1 MIPLMKLLPPLH
13 PDRRSSQEQIHPPPS
28 YGVALSRE
36 WRRLL
41 ARPRDFALAT
51 WVPLVAM
58 LLLGALVSVL
68 PASELRVAVVDDDA
82 SSVSRLLL
90 RRLDAGPELRLTLL
104 DTPARAAAEVS
115 AGRAQA
121 ALRVPA
127 GFGAQFAAQFGAPS
141 PGVAATSRAGAPGQ
155 SLPGSADAARLDL
168 RFAPQVRAGDA
179 RVLQHVHAVLDHLA
193 QDTEALSGTEGVLPG
208 RTAHRAPALT
218 GSADGGQGTGQAATP
233 GVGAGAGPGAGGAPG
248 AVAGAVA
255 GATQAAAATRNTRAA
270 LPPALAAPAAG
281 LALHVD
287 APALQARA
295 DALVTGSAV
304 LLMLLHLLAAM
315 LAASV
320 VGREFK
326 ERSAYQW
333 LAASGRR
340 WRIALAAKLTLPA
353 ALVVVQALLALLLWQ
368 TLAPAPLQGSLWLVA
383 LALLLSQLAGLSIGL
398 LFCGLL
404 PSLRSTLALLG
415 LLAPLALVMLQ
426 HAAAGS
432 PWWSELLPL
441 VHVLRLIERAWWL
454 PPTLGVDWSALRELG
469 VLAVQVAGVT
479 ALGGWLLSRR
489 AFLPGMMR
497 QA

>member
-1 MIPLMKLLPPLH
+1 MKLLPPLH

-28 YGVALSRE
+28 FGVALRRE

-51 WVPLVAM
+51 WLPLLSM
-58 LLLGALVSVL
+58 LLLGAFVSGL
-68 PASELRVAVVDDDA
+68 PASELRVTVVDDDA
-82 SSVSRLLL
+82 SAVSRLLL
-90 RRLDAGPELRLTLL
+90 RRLDAGPELRVVVVA
-104 DTPARAAAEVS
+104 TPAQAAAEVS

-121 ALRVPA
+121 ALRVPP
-127 GFGAQFAAQFGAPS
+127 GFGAHLGARPADA
-141 PGVAATSRAGAPGQ
+141 VAAP
-155 SLPGSADAARLDL
+155 LDI
-168 RFAPQVRAGDA
+168 RFAPQSRAGDA
-179 RVLQHVHAVLDHLA
+179 RVLQHVRAVLDHV
-193 QDTEALSGTEGVLPG
+193 ALEVE
-208 RTAHRAPALT
+208 APAGPSVPLAGG
-218 GSADGGQGTGQAATP
+218 GSGRAAGPSGAVEVAAT
-233 GVGAGAGPGAGGAPG
+233 
-248 AVAGAVA
+248 
-255 GATQAAAATRNTRAA
+255 
-270 LPPALAAPAAG
+270 LSAPAAAPRSRAPGPAAAPPHPGG

-287 APALQARA
+287 APPLQARA
-295 DALVTGSAV
+295 DALVSGSAV

-353 ALVVVQALLALLLWQ
+353 ALVLGQALLALLLWQ
-368 TLAPAPLQGSLWLVA
+368 VFAPAPLQGSSWLVA
-383 LALLLSQLAGLSIGL
+383 GALLLSQLAGLGIGL

-441 VHVLRLIERAWWL
+441 VHALRLIDRAWWL

-469 VLAVQVAGVT
+469 VLAAQVAAVT
-479 ALGGWLLSRR
+479 SLGGWLLSRR

>member
-1 MIPLMKLLPPLH
+1 MVPLMKLLPPLH

-28 YGVALSRE
+28 YGVALRRE
-36 WRRLL
+36 GRRLL

-51 WVPLVAM
+51 WLPLVTM
-58 LLLGALVSVL
+58 LLLGALVSGL
-68 PASELRVAVVDDDA
+68 PPSELRVAVVDDDA
-82 SSVSRLLL
+82 TAVSRLLL
-90 RRLDAGPELRLTLL
+90 RRLDAGPELRLVLVTNP
-104 DTPARAAAEVS
+104 TQAAAEVS

-121 ALRVPA
+121 ALRVPP
-127 GFGAQFAAQFGAPS
+127 GFGAQLGAALPAMTAAVPT
-141 PGVAATSRAGAPGQ
+141 AATTASARGASAELAARAGAAETPA
-155 SLPGSADAARLDL
+155 PADADAARLDI

-193 QDTEALSGTEGVLPG
+193 QDADALSGTDAVVPG
-208 RTAHRAPALT
+208 PA
-218 GSADGGQGTGQAATP
+218 SARVSTL
-233 GVGAGAGPGAGGAPG
+233 VG
-248 AVAGAVA
+248 AVAG
-255 GATQAAAATRNTRAA
+255 GTGGSPAT
-270 LPPALAAPAAG
+270 AAPRRPRITSPSAAPPPSDG
-281 LALHVD
+281 LALHAD

-295 DALVTGSAV
+295 DALLTGSAV

-315 LAASV
+315 LSASV

-333 LAASGRR
+333 LAASGRS

-353 ALVVVQALLALLLWQ
+353 ALVVLQALLALMLWQ
-368 TLAPAPLQGSLWLVA
+368 TLAPAPLQGSLWVVA
-383 LALLLSQLAGLSIGL
+383 GALLLSQLAGLSIGL

-441 VHVLRLIERAWWL
+441 VHALRLIDRAWWL

-469 VLAVQVAGVT
+469 VLAAQVALVA

>member
-1 MIPLMKLLPPLH
+1 MAMKLMKLLPPLH

-28 YGVALSRE
+28 YGVALRRE

-51 WVPLVAM
+51 WLPLLAM
-58 LLLGALVSVL
+58 LVLGVLVSEL
-68 PASELRVAVVDDDA
+68 PPSELRVVVVDDDA
-82 SSVSRLLL
+82 SAVSRLLL
-90 RRLDAGPELRLTLL
+90 RRLDAGPELRVIQVPT
-104 DTPARAAAEVS
+104 TTQAAAEVS

-121 ALRVPA
+121 ALHVPL
-127 GFGAQFAAQFGAPS
+127 GFGAQLSAPLPALAAPAHGGA
-141 PGVAATSRAGAPGQ
+141 AEIAE
-155 SLPGSADAARLDL
+155 SADADARRLDI
-168 RFAPQVRAGDA
+168 RFAPQSRADDA

-193 QDTEALSGTEGVLPG
+193 LDGDALASAAIVLPG
-208 RTAHRAPALT
+208 QTSSRAPALAGT
-218 GSADGGQGTGQAATP
+218 SATASPT
-233 GVGAGAGPGAGGAPG
+233 
-248 AVAGAVA
+248 
-255 GATQAAAATRNTRAA
+255 
-270 LPPALAAPAAG
+270 ALAAANLRRPRGELPAAASPQPGG
-281 LALHVD
+281 LALHID

-295 DALVTGSAV
+295 DALVTGSAM

-340 WRIALAAKLTLPA
+340 WRVALAAKLTLPA
-353 ALVVVQALLALLLWQ
+353 ALAGGQALLGLLLWQ
-368 TLAPAPLQGSLWLVA
+368 MLAPAPLQGSLWMVVA
-383 LALLLSQLAGLSIGL
+383 ALLMSQLAGLSIGL

-441 VHVLRLIERAWWL
+441 VHALRLVDRAWWL
-454 PPTLGVDWSALRELG
+454 PSTLGVDWSALRELA
-469 VLAVQVAGVT
+469 VLALQVAGVT